1 MTKNSADKTKAVV
14 IQDHWISFQGQPLQP
29 TQDIPR
35 RVFVRNSDIYS
46 GGVIPS
52 HSHARGQLLF
62 LTEGLVEAKI
72 RDGETDT
79 TDIWIVP
86 PHRAVWIPPYLEHEI
101 RVIHSVKMNNVYIA
115 PQAAEHLP
123 TNCQVVNVSNLL
135 RELIIAIAS
144 FDALYDET
152 GAEGRL
158 VGVFLDQL
166 NLSEEAPLHLPM
178 PQTPALKKITRT
190 LIKHP
195 ERHFSM
201 LYWQQHL
208 GISSRTLA
216 RKFLEETSMTYSQ
229 WRQQAK
235 LLNALQ
241 RISQGEAVAN
251 IALDLGYQSQSA
263 FISMFKKALGKTPGK
278 YFSDVS

>member
-1 MTKNSADKTKAVV
+1 MTKNIAYKTKPVI
-14 IQDHWISFQGQPLQP
+14 IQDHWISYQGQPLHPAQEV
-29 TQDIPR
+29 PR
-35 RVFVRNSDIYS
+35 RIYVRNSDVYS
-46 GGVIPS
+46 GGVIPT

-72 RDGETDT
+72 RDSETNT
-79 TDIWIVP
+79 VDIWIVP
-86 PHRAVWIPPYLEHEI
+86 SHRAVWIPPYLEHEI

-115 PQAAEHLP
+115 PKAAEHLP
-123 TNCQVVNVSNLL
+123 PNCQVVNVSNLL
-135 RELIIAIAS
+135 RELIISIAS
-144 FDALYDET
+144 FNALYDEK

-158 VGVFLDQL
+158 VDVFLDQL

-178 PQTPALKKITRT
+178 PQTPALKQITHT
-190 LIKHP
+190 LIDHP
-195 ERHFSM
+195 EQHFSM

-241 RISQGEAVAN
+241 RIAQGEAVAN

-278 YFSDVS
+278 YFLDS